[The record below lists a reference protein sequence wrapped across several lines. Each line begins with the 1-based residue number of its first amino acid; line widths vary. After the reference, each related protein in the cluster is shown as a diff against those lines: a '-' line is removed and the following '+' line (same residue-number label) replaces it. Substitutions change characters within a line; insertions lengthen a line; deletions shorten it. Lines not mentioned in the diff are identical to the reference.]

1 MKNCGTCG
9 APVADAVEKCFK
21 CGSPIQPAKDGPK
34 LMQKFTKGKTV
45 KRVRGKPLR
54 KRPLK
59 AARKRKATAE
69 ERQLK
74 KLAGGDEGAVA
85 ARILREL
92 IDEGA
97 IGKAKAASAEKLVG
111 KLGAALPPSRPKP
124 APKPE
129 PAAEPAPEAADPKL
143 ARLKELGALRDS
155 GILTKAEF
163 ATLKQQIISGE

>member
-1 MKNCGTCG
+1 MNNCGTCG

-54 KRPLK
+54 KQPLK
-59 AARKRKATAE
+59 AARKRKVTAE

-97 IGKAKAASAEKLVG
+97 IGKTKAASAEKLVG
-111 KLGAALPPSRPKP
+111 KLGAALPPSQ
-124 APKPE
+124 PKPE

-163 ATLKQQIISGE
+163 ATLKQQIISRE

>member
-97 IGKAKAASAEKLVG
+97 IGKTKAASAEKLVG
-111 KLGAALPPSRPKP
+111 KLGAALPPSQ
-124 APKPE
+124 PKPE
-129 PAAEPAPEAADPKL
+129 PAAEPAPEATDPKL

>member
-1 MKNCGTCG
+1 MNNCGTCG

-21 CGSPIQPAKDGPK
+21 CGSLIQPAKDGPK

-97 IGKAKAASAEKLVG
+97 IGKTKAASAEKLVG
-111 KLGAALPPSRPKP
+111 KLGAALPPSQ
-124 APKPE
+124 PKPE

-163 ATLKQQIISGE
+163 ATLKQQIISRE

>member
-1 MKNCGTCG
+1 MNNCGTCG
-9 APVADAVEKCFK
+9 APVADAVEMCFK

-59 AARKRKATAE
+59 AARKRKVTAE

-97 IGKAKAASAEKLVG
+97 IGKTKAASAEKLVG
-111 KLGAALPPSRPKP
+111 KLGAALPPSQ
-124 APKPE
+124 PE

-163 ATLKQQIISGE
+163 ATLKQQIISRE

>member
-1 MKNCGTCG
+1 MNNCGTCG

-59 AARKRKATAE
+59 AARKRKVTAE

-97 IGKAKAASAEKLVG
+97 IGKTKAASAEKLVG
-111 KLGAALPPSRPKP
+111 KLGAALPPPQ
-124 APKPE
+124 PE
-129 PAAEPAPEAADPKL
+129 PAAEPAPEATDPKL

>member
-21 CGSPIQPAKDGPK
+21 CGSPIQSAKDGPK

-59 AARKRKATAE
+59 ATRKRKATAE

-111 KLGAALPPSRPKP
+111 KLGAALPPSQ
-124 APKPE
+124 PKPE

>member
-111 KLGAALPPSRPKP
+111 KLGAALPPSQ
-124 APKPE
+124 PKPE

-163 ATLKQQIISGE
+163 ATLKQQIISRE

>member
-34 LMQKFTKGKTV
+34 LMRKFTKGKTV
-45 KRVRGKPLR
+45 KRVSGKPLR

-97 IGKAKAASAEKLVG
+97 IGKTKAASAEKLVG

-124 APKPE
+124 APE

-143 ARLKELGALRDS
+143 VRLKELGALRDS
-155 GILTKAEF
+155 GVLTEAEF

>member
-34 LMQKFTKGKTV
+34 LMRKFTKGKTV
-45 KRVRGKPLR
+45 KRVSGKPL
-54 KRPLK
+54 
-59 AARKRKATAE
+59 RKRKATAE

-111 KLGAALPPSRPKP
+111 RLGAALPPARPKP
-124 APKPE
+124 APEPE

>member
-54 KRPLK
+54 KRPHK

-97 IGKAKAASAEKLVG
+97 IGKTKAASAEKLVG
-111 KLGAALPPSRPKP
+111 KLGAALPPSQ
-124 APKPE
+124 PKPE

>member
-1 MKNCGTCG
+1 MR
-9 APVADAVEKCFK
+9 
-21 CGSPIQPAKDGPK
+21 
-34 LMQKFTKGKTV
+34 KFTKGKTV
-45 KRVRGKPLR
+45 KRVSGKPLR
-54 KRPLK
+54 KRPRK
-59 AARKRKATAE
+59 AVRKRKATAE
-69 ERQLK
+69 EQQLK

-111 KLGAALPPSRPKP
+111 KLGGSLPPSRPKP
-124 APKPE
+124 APEPE
-129 PAAEPAPEAADPKL
+129 PAAKPEPEPASEAADPKL

-155 GILTKAEF
+155 GVLTEAEF

>member
-1 MKNCGTCG
+1 MNNCGTCG

-59 AARKRKATAE
+59 AARKRKVTAE

-97 IGKAKAASAEKLVG
+97 IGKTKAASAEKLVG
-111 KLGAALPPSRPKP
+111 KLGAALPPSQ
-124 APKPE
+124 PKPE

-163 ATLKQQIISGE
+163 ATLKQQIISRE

>member
-21 CGSPIQPAKDGPK
+21 CGSPIQPAKDGPT
-34 LMQKFTKGKTV
+34 LMRKFTKGKSV
-45 KRVRGKPLR
+45 RRVSGKPLR
-54 KRPLK
+54 KRPRK

-97 IGKAKAASAEKLVG
+97 IGKAKAAAAEKLVG
-111 KLGAALPPSRPKP
+111 RLGAALPPSRPKP
-124 APKPE
+124 APEPE

-155 GILTKAEF
+155 GVLTEAEF

>member
-21 CGSPIQPAKDGPK
+21 CGSPIQPTKDGPK
-34 LMQKFTKGKTV
+34 LMRKFTKGKTV
-45 KRVRGKPLR
+45 KRVSGKPLR

-124 APKPE
+124 APEPE
-129 PAAEPAPEAADPKL
+129 PAAEPAPETADPKL
-143 ARLKELGALRDS
+143 VRLKELGALRDS
-155 GILTKAEF
+155 GVLTEAEF
-163 ATLKQQIISGE
+163 ATLKQQMISGE

>member
-45 KRVRGKPLR
+45 KRVRGKPIR

-97 IGKAKAASAEKLVG
+97 IGKTKAASAEKLVG
-111 KLGAALPPSRPKP
+111 KLGAALPPSQ
-124 APKPE
+124 PKPE

>member
-9 APVADAVEKCFK
+9 APVADTVEKCFK
-21 CGSPIQPAKDGPK
+21 CGSPIRPAKDGPK
-34 LMQKFTKGKTV
+34 LMRKFTKGKTV
-45 KRVRGKPLR
+45 KRVSGKPLR

-59 AARKRKATAE
+59 AVRKRKTTAE

-97 IGKAKAASAEKLVG
+97 ISKAKAASAEKLVG
-111 KLGAALPPSRPKP
+111 RLGAALPPSRPKP
-124 APKPE
+124 KAAPHHG
-129 PAAEPAPEAADPKL
+129 
-143 ARLKELGALRDS
+143 R
-155 GILTKAEF
+155 
-163 ATLKQQIISGE
+163 TLKRGHPRSLLSRRFPKARGQRRRELRGNV

>member
-9 APVADAVEKCFK
+9 APVADTVKKCFK

-34 LMQKFTKGKTV
+34 LMRKFTKGKTV
-45 KRVRGKPLR
+45 KRVSGKPLR
-54 KRPLK
+54 KRP
-59 AARKRKATAE
+59 RKATAE

-111 KLGAALPPSRPKP
+111 RLGAALPPSRPKP
-124 APKPE
+124 APEPE

>member
-1 MKNCGTCG
+1 MNNCGTCG

-97 IGKAKAASAEKLVG
+97 IGKTKAASAEKLVG
-111 KLGAALPPSRPKP
+111 KLGAALPPSQ
-124 APKPE
+124 PKPE

-163 ATLKQQIISGE
+163 ATLKQQIISRE

>member
-1 MKNCGTCG
+1 MNNCGTCG

-21 CGSPIQPAKDGPK
+21 CGSPIQPAKNGPK

-45 KRVRGKPLR
+45 KRVSGKPLR

-59 AARKRKATAE
+59 ATRKRKATAE

-97 IGKAKAASAEKLVG
+97 IGKTKAASAEKLVG
-111 KLGAALPPSRPKP
+111 KLGAALPPSQ
-124 APKPE
+124 PKPE

>member
-74 KLAGGDEGAVA
+74 KLAGGGEGAVA

-97 IGKAKAASAEKLVG
+97 IGKTKAASAEKLVG
-111 KLGAALPPSRPKP
+111 KLGAALPPSQ
-124 APKPE
+124 PKPE
-129 PAAEPAPEAADPKL
+129 PAAEPAPEATDPKL

>member
-59 AARKRKATAE
+59 AAHKRKATAE

-74 KLAGGDEGAVA
+74 KLASGDEGAVA

-97 IGKAKAASAEKLVG
+97 IGKTKAASAEKLVG
-111 KLGAALPPSRPKP
+111 KLGAALPPSQ
-124 APKPE
+124 PKPE

-163 ATLKQQIISGE
+163 ATLKQQIISRE

>member
-97 IGKAKAASAEKLVG
+97 IGKTKAASAEKLVG
-111 KLGAALPPSRPKP
+111 KLGAALPPSQ
-124 APKPE
+124 PKPE

>member
-9 APVADAVEKCFK
+9 APVADVVEKCFK

-34 LMQKFTKGKTV
+34 LMRKFTKGKTV
-45 KRVRGKPLR
+45 KRVSGKPLR

-97 IGKAKAASAEKLVG
+97 IGKTKAASAEKLVG

-124 APKPE
+124 APE

-143 ARLKELGALRDS
+143 VRLKELGALRDS
-155 GILTKAEF
+155 GVLTEAEF
-163 ATLKQQIISGE
+163 ATLKQQMISGE

>member
-97 IGKAKAASAEKLVG
+97 IGKTKAASAEKLVG
-111 KLGAALPPSRPKP
+111 KLGAALPPSQ
-124 APKPE
+124 PKPE

-163 ATLKQQIISGE
+163 ATLKQQIISRE

>member
-21 CGSPIQPAKDGPK
+21 CGSPIQPAKDGPT
-34 LMQKFTKGKTV
+34 LMRKFTKGKSV
-45 KRVRGKPLR
+45 RRVSGKPLR
-54 KRPLK
+54 KRPRK
-59 AARKRKATAE
+59 AARKRKMTAE

-124 APKPE
+124 APEPE
-129 PAAEPAPEAADPKL
+129 PAAEPTPEAADPKL

-155 GILTKAEF
+155 GILTEAEF

>member
-34 LMQKFTKGKTV
+34 LMRKFTKGKTV
-45 KRVRGKPLR
+45 KRVSGKPLR

-97 IGKAKAASAEKLVG
+97 IGKTKAASAEKLVG

-124 APKPE
+124 APE

-143 ARLKELGALRDS
+143 VRLKELGALRDS
-155 GILTKAEF
+155 GVLTEAEF
-163 ATLKQQIISGE
+163 ATLKQQMISGE